1 MSDREFSFDAPPAKR
16 RFSMSEAPLAA
27 STYFATND
35 QQQMQMQHMQQLQ
48 QHAALGMQYLGASSA
63 DSRFGSSM
71 GLLAEEGE
79 SDISDDGNRDDASE
93 LASTLGQPYG
103 QNGPLATNNAT
114 ATAAAA
120 AGTSADDSKTK
131 KRARATPEQLAILE
145 ETFLTHTSPNAKLR
159 ETLSSQVNMTERSIQ
174 IWFQNRRAKVKLMQK
189 RAAQAQA
196 QENAKRQQQ
205 QHQQNYYAQ
214 AYGGAGAFQ
223 HPQQFGSPF
232 AAFVQPRPAAMGRS
246 SSVDFSAMGMGMGGM
261 GGFGLNPSGPSLD
274 TGLDLAIAMHGGTR
288 QQHQMAIQQPMRPR
302 NHSAPLNS
310 EPMHSKHVMMHGGG
324 WAMSPLP
331 PPTAAVPQTVL
342 TSDALSIGT
351 WRRVRASPD
360 DLIITLDAE
369 TRSLRYEIADGASRF
384 KIETPLGTLLAVT
397 VEPVDAFRVQLAFD
411 VSSPPMFFMANAG
424 SSNPTTWTQCRDFT
438 ESMQG
443 SCVLQHVVRGSAASL
458 STEWINACRAN
469 PQLQIVTRF
478 AQPPNQHQMQ
488 MQFQLQQQQQHQQQQ
503 QMAAAAAA
511 GGVASG
517 MSLGVSPPA
526 AHLLRPSSPFRRH
539 STPTLHAATFSQST
553 PSLDTFVEEPTYPV
567 SDDMLSSPE
576 SAMDALVQQQQQ
588 HQQQLHA
595 HNLPYHPHP
604 HPQER
609 QLSAGSILD
618 GISYITLEPGKQQ
631 QHQQQQSQQQHFQ
644 QQQQEQSMV
653 SLDDFAALGNLS
665 GAFLGTEMDSD
676 PAAAAATAT
685 LLAS

>member
-1 MSDREFSFDAPPAKR
+1 
-16 RFSMSEAPLAA
+16 
-27 STYFATND
+27 
-35 QQQMQMQHMQQLQ
+35 
-48 QHAALGMQYLGASSA
+48 
-63 DSRFGSSM
+63 
-71 GLLAEEGE
+71 
-79 SDISDDGNRDDASE
+79 
-93 LASTLGQPYG
+93 
-103 QNGPLATNNAT
+103 
-114 ATAAAA
+114 
-120 AGTSADDSKTK
+120 SADDSKTK

-196 QENAKRQQQ
+196 QENAKRRQQ

-274 TGLDLAIAMHGGTR
+274 TGLDLAIAMH
-288 QQHQMAIQQPMRPR
+288 
-302 NHSAPLNS
+302 
-310 EPMHSKHVMMHGGG
+310 
-324 WAMSPLP
+324 
-331 PPTAAVPQTVL
+331 AAAAPQTVL

-443 SCVLQHVVRGSAASL
+443 SCVLRHVVRGSAASL

-478 AQPPNQHQMQ
+478 
-488 MQFQLQQQQQHQQQQ
+488 
-503 QMAAAAAA
+503 
-511 GGVASG
+511 
-517 MSLGVSPPA
+517 
-526 AHLLRPSSPFRRH
+526 
-539 STPTLHAATFSQST
+539 
-553 PSLDTFVEEPTYPV
+553 
-567 SDDMLSSPE
+567 
-576 SAMDALVQQQQQ
+576 
-588 HQQQLHA
+588 
-595 HNLPYHPHP
+595 
-604 HPQER
+604 
-609 QLSAGSILD
+609 
-618 GISYITLEPGKQQ
+618 
-631 QHQQQQSQQQHFQ
+631 
-644 QQQQEQSMV
+644 
-653 SLDDFAALGNLS
+653 
-665 GAFLGTEMDSD
+665 
-676 PAAAAATAT
+676 
-685 LLAS
+685 

>member
-16 RFSMSEAPLAA
+16 RFSMSEAPSAA
-27 STYFATND
+27 SPYFATHD
-35 QQQMQMQHMQQLQ
+35 QQQHMQ
-48 QHAALGMQYLGASSA
+48 QHAALGMQYLGASST
-63 DSRFGSSM
+63 DSRFGTSM
-71 GLLAEEGE
+71 GLLVEEGE
-79 SDISDDGNRDDASE
+79 SDPSDDGTRDDAFES
-93 LASTLGQPYG
+93 ASNLGQPHG
-103 QNGPLATNNAT
+103 QNGHLATSNAT

-120 AGTSADDSKTK
+120 AGTSTSASDDAKTK

-189 RAAQAQA
+189 RAAQAHA
-196 QENAKRQQQ
+196 QENAKRQQ
-205 QHQQNYYAQ
+205 NYYVQA
-214 AYGGAGAFQ
+214 AYGGAAGAFQ
-223 HPQQFGSPF
+223 HPQQQFGSPF
-232 AAFVQPRPAAMGRS
+232 APFIQPRPAAMGRS
-246 SSVDFSAMGMGMGGM
+246 SSVDFSTMGMGMGGMGGM
-261 GGFGLNPSGPSLD
+261 GGFGLNASGPSLD

-310 EPMHSKHVMMHGGG
+310 EPMHNKHVMMHGGG

-331 PPTAAVPQTVL
+331 PPAAAAPQTVL

-351 WRRVRASPD
+351 WRRVRAAAD
-360 DLIITLDAE
+360 DLIVTLDAE
-369 TRSLRYEIADGASRF
+369 IRSLRYEIADGASRF

-397 VEPVDAFRVQLAFD
+397 VEPIDAFRVQLAFD
-411 VSSPPMFFMANAG
+411 VSTPPLFFMANAG

-443 SCVLQHVVRGSAASL
+443 SCVLRHVVRGSAASL

-478 AQPPNQHQMQ
+478 AQPPNQQHQMH
-488 MQFQLQQQQQHQQQQ
+488 MQLQLQQQQ
-503 QMAAAAAA
+503 QMAAAAA
-511 GGVASG
+511 GVTSG
-517 MSLGVSPPA
+517 MNLGVSPPA

-539 STPTLHAATFSQST
+539 STPTLNAAAPFSQST
-553 PSLDTFVEEPTYPV
+553 PSLDTFVEEPTYSV

-576 SAMDALVQQQQQ
+576 LDMDALVQQQQQ
-588 HQQQLHA
+588 QQQHQQLHA

-604 HPQER
+604 HPHER

-631 QHQQQQSQQQHFQ
+631 QQQKHQHFQ
-644 QQQQEQSMV
+644 PQQQDQEMV
-653 SLDDFAALGNLS
+653 SLDDFAALGSLS
-665 GAFLGTEMDSD
+665 GAFLGTGSDSD
-676 PAAAAATAT
+676 STAAAAAAT